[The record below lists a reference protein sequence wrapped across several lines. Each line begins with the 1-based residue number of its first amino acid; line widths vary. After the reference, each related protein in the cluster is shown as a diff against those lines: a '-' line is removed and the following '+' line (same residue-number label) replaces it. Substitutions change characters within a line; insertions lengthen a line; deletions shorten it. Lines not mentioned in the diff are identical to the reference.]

1 MEEKRIFKLF
11 LKVFLN
17 VEIAGKKTIGT
28 SDLCSAVKAGMRKSS
43 KCTQGTKETPLE
55 RHKSNRKSTEDQSDG
70 HLKQMKIQFILE
82 NFFGIFSP
90 YFGKRKLGPILLFGG
105 KKTFENVKQRDMK
118 TTYTIWQVY

>member
-1 MEEKRIFKLF
+1 M
-11 LKVFLN
+11 
-17 VEIAGKKTIGT
+17 EIAGKKTIGT

-82 NFFGIFSP
+82 KFFGIFFP
-90 YFGKRKLGPILLFGG
+90 FFGKRKLGPILLFGV
-105 KKTFENVKQRDMK
+105 KKTFVNVSSHLLEYDFIEFYHAFIYICVLVTRRNLS
-118 TTYTIWQVY
+118 